1 MVKIL
6 RVIGTIRKPD
16 DSAPLTPK
24 DPHPKWILRQNK
36 CDLLRFQAA
45 ASAAD
50 FAGGGLSSDLGPL
63 LLEGVDLV
71 PLTPNCPP
79 PGGAVSLRPT

>member
-1 MVKIL
+1 MIKIL
-6 RVIGTIRKPD
+6 RVIGTMRTPD
-16 DSAPLTPK
+16 RPAPLTPT
-24 DPHPKWILRQNK
+24 DPHPRRILRQNK

-63 LLEGVDLV
+63 LLEGVDLF

-79 PGGAVSLRPT
+79 PGGCGVA